1 MSQFHAGE
9 SSTTRRYDLAV
20 VGLGVMGAMVAW
32 RAAAMGADVIA
43 LDPYVPGHRR
53 GASHGGS
60 RIFRTL
66 CHEGVDYGVFAR
78 ASLQIY
84 RELEAATRTEL
95 LLQCGGLTIGPPGHP
110 LVSAAAVTAETVG
123 VAYERLDSAELR
135 ARYPQHAPM
144 GKDIGLF
151 EPTAGVLRPEA
162 AVRAAVQASR
172 AAGASVLS
180 GVRCLKLRHEADGPT
195 LFTNAGVIRARKT
208 VLAIGGWTNDLVPDL
223 ELPLQVRRSVL
234 CWFRD
239 DTECHGTQNFP
250 VFIRV
255 GSGLDGWGIPDVDG
269 RGVKVGLGGPHP
281 SKRLLSHPDD
291 NWGMHPVSV
300 ETAPVSAYV
309 TKALPGLQPITAS
322 AEACMDVRTPDG
334 HFVLGSHPRLAD
346 VVLCTGFS
354 GHGFKHAPA
363 VGTAVAQYALHGRT
377 DFPIDAFAPD
387 RFDRST

>member
-1 MSQFHAGE
+1 MSQIDAGE
-9 SSTTRRYDLAV
+9 PSTTRRYDLAV
-20 VGLGVMGAMVAW
+20 VGLGVMGAMTAW

-43 LDPYVPGHRR
+43 LDPFTPGHRR

-66 CHEGVDYGVFAR
+66 CHEGADYGTLAR
-78 ASLQIY
+78 ASLGLY
-84 RELEAATRTEL
+84 RELEAATETDL

-110 LVSAAAVTAETVG
+110 TVSAAAATAETVG
-123 VAYERLDSAELR
+123 LAYERLDGTELR
-135 ARYPQHAPM
+135 ARYPQHAPL
-144 GKDIGLF
+144 GKDIALF

-162 AVRAAVQASR
+162 SVRAAVQASR
-172 AAGASVLS
+172 AAGVSVLS
-180 GVRCLKLRHEADGPT
+180 GVRCLELRHEGDGPA
-195 LFTNAGVIRARKT
+195 LFTTAGIIRARKA

-223 ELPLQVRRSVL
+223 GLPLQVRRSVL

-239 DTECHGTQNFP
+239 NTERHSAQDFP
-250 VFIRV
+250 VFIRA

-281 SKRLLSHPDD
+281 SKRLLSHPND
-291 NWGMHPVSV
+291 NWGIHPVSA

-309 TKALPGLQPITAS
+309 AQALPGLQPMTAS

-363 VGTAVAQYALHGRT
+363 VGAAVAQYALHGRT
-377 DFPIDAFAPD
+377 EFPIGAFAPD